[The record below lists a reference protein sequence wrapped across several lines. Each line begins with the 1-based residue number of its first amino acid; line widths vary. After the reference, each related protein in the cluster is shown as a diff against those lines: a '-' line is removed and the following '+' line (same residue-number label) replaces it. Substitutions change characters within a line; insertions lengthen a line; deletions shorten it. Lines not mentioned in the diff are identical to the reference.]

1 MNYIYLFAVFIL
13 VIYRVEGETR
23 LNPRGNNVCK
33 LVTSYTALA
42 STKTSYSIKTPYKTC
57 CKRIVFCVKR
67 CTKFRNKKIYYKKTR
82 ITAKLNTTYRCCK
95 GYERT
100 HPSHTQCLKP
110 ICIKG
115 CDVGSCVA
123 PNICQM
129 TYDSRLGF
137 KESVKLPERCGG
149 HFEKASGKIALHGN
163 TTHPIYRTRLCRWTI
178 RIQNVSTHLIV
189 KINLFLGP
197 EFGPSRQFKIIGKN
211 VMDLKSHL
219 NPKKRT
225 VFNHSTITLTF
236 LYTGFPIFFQI
247 KTVGEFSL
255 VLKKQALH
263 EGW

>member
-23 LNPRGNNVCK
+23 LNPRGRLLWFIFFK
-33 LVTSYTALA
+33 
-42 STKTSYSIKTPYKTC
+42 
-57 CKRIVFCVKR
+57 FCVALIYNAVSRHLLSKAVM
-67 CTKFRNKKIYYKKTR
+67 FEAISGARNKKIYYKKTR

>member
-1 MNYIYLFAVFIL
+1 MNYIYLSAVFIL

-23 LNPRGNNVCK
+23 LDPRGNNVCK
-33 LVTSYTALA
+33 LVTSYTALT
-42 STKTSYSIKTPYKTC
+42 STKTSYNIKTPYKTC

-67 CTKFRNKKIYYKKTR
+67 CTKYRTKKIYYQKTR

-95 GYERT
+95 GHERA

-149 HFEKASGKIALHGN
+149 HIEKASGKIALHGN

-178 RIQNVSTHLIV
+178 RIQNGSKATFQFNSFHFHNGTSCAESVITV
-189 KINLFLGP
+189 
-197 EFGPSRQFKIIGKN
+197 RQEN
-211 VMDLKSHL
+211 E
-219 NPKKRT
+219 R
-225 VFNHSTITLTF
+225 
-236 LYTGFPIFFQI
+236 IFFFCSI
-247 KTVGEFSL
+247 KAPNSQNKL
-255 VLKKQALH
+255 VLGAGVWTIEAVQNNWKERDGFEMTFESKNKN
-263 EGW
+263 GI